1 MSKGSGRR
9 KEDIKKVESNPFWEN
24 TTFAKKKKE
33 KYGNKS
39 DSVNTQRDEKKRF

>member
-9 KEDIKKVESNPFWEN
+9 KEDTTKVEANPFWEN
-24 TTFAKKKKE
+24 TTFAKKQKE

-39 DSVNTQRDEKKRF
+39 DSTHTKRDEKKGI